1 MEMFVSFS
9 EVAHFFKRTK
19 LRFVITVL
27 LIGIIFGLAP
37 LKLVKPKYTASTSF
51 VMYCGVPDNVDSDY
65 HLQYTNILYSRVQSA
80 VALALENQLPAEAAQ
95 RVGVSKSLISSITAE
110 QENSSPVVKLT
121 LTSTDAS
128 KAAPLSDAAAE
139 ILAEQM
145 VKEFP
150 SPQLTATVVD
160 KAIPVA
166 AKSRKSTMVKDGIL
180 GLIVGFIIYFCAG
193 IIAVIT
199 DKTVRNGSFT
209 AENLHTRLLA
219 EIPKAEDKKDDSFR
233 RLRAAALKQGKD
245 KKSFLVTNAS
255 GYASAASVA
264 AGFARALSLGGK
276 HVLLVDADFR
286 APMVSKIFG
295 LQTEKT
301 TLDVLNGSCAIKD
314 AVKPVNGIDVLA
326 AVKDEGSDPSDIFAG
341 GAFGKLLK
349 DAEADYDCVVIAAPP
364 ESKYPDAQSI
374 AGLPGCVVLTA
385 KYGSTPYNELK
396 ASFERLKTAGGNLIG
411 IVTTDN

>member
-27 LIGIIFGLAP
+27 LFGVIFGLAP
-37 LKLVKPKYTASTSF
+37 LKLVKPKYTASSSF
-51 VMYCGVPDNVDSDY
+51 VMYCGVPNGVDSDY

-95 RVGVSKSLISSITAE
+95 KVGVSKSLVSSITAE

-128 KAAPLSDAAAE
+128 KAAPLADAAAE
-139 ILAEQM
+139 ALADQM

-160 KAIPVA
+160 KATPAA
-166 AKSRKSTMVKDGIL
+166 AKSRKSMMVKDGIL
-180 GLIVGFIIYFCAG
+180 GLIVGLIIYICAG

-219 EIPKAEDKKDDSFR
+219 EIPKAENKRDNSFR
-233 RLRAAALKQGKD
+233 RLRAAALKQGGGR
-245 KKSFLVTNAS
+245 KSFLVTNAS

-264 AGFARALSLGGK
+264 AGFAKALSLGGK
-276 HVLLVDADFR
+276 HVLLIDADFR
-286 APMVSKIFG
+286 DPLISKIFNVKN
-295 LQTEKT
+295 EKT
-301 TLDVLNGSCAIKD
+301 TIDVLNGSSDLKD
-314 AVKPVNGIDVLA
+314 AVKPVNGVDVLTA
-326 AVKDEGSDPSDIFAG
+326 AKDGSGDPSDIFAG
-341 GAFGKLLK
+341 GAFGTLLK
-349 DAEADYDCVVIAAPP
+349 EAESAYDCTVIAAPP
-364 ESKYPDAQSI
+364 ENKYPDAQSI

-396 ASFERLKTAGGNLIG
+396 ASFERLKIAGGNMIG

>member
-9 EVAHFFKRTK
+9 EVVHFFKRTK

-27 LIGIIFGLAP
+27 LFGIVFGLAP
-37 LKLVKPKYTASTSF
+37 LKFVKPKYTANSSF
-51 VMYCGVPDNVDSDY
+51 VMYCGVPDGVDSDY

-80 VALALENQLPAEAAQ
+80 VALALENQLPAKAAEK
-95 RVGVSKSLISSITAE
+95 VGVNRSLVSSITAE
-110 QENSSPVVKLT
+110 QENSSPVVKIT

-128 KAAPLSDAAAE
+128 KTAQLSDAAAG

-160 KAIPVA
+160 KATPVA
-166 AKSRKSTMVKDGIL
+166 AKSRKSMMMKDGIL
-180 GLIVGFIIYFCAG
+180 GLIAGFIIYLCAG

-199 DKTVRNGSFT
+199 DKTVRNAEFT

-233 RLRAAALKQGKD
+233 RLRSAALKQGGD
-245 KKSFLVTNAS
+245 RKSFLVTNAS
-255 GYASAASVA
+255 GYASAASIS
-264 AGFARALSLGGK
+264 AGFARTLSLGGK
-276 HVLLVDADFR
+276 RVLLIDADFR
-286 APMVSKIFG
+286 DPGVSKIFG
-295 LQTEKT
+295 IQNEKT
-301 TLDVLNGSCAIKD
+301 AMDVLKGSCALKD
-314 AVKPVNGIDVLA
+314 AVKPVKGIDVLA
-326 AVKDEGSDPSDIFAG
+326 ATKDDSCDPSDVFAG

-349 DAEADYDCVVIAAPP
+349 DAEADYDCTVIAAPP
-364 ESKYPDAQSI
+364 ENKYPDAQSI
-374 AGLPGCVVLTA
+374 AGLPGCVVLAA

-396 ASFERLKTAGGNLIG
+396 ASFERLQTAGGNIIG